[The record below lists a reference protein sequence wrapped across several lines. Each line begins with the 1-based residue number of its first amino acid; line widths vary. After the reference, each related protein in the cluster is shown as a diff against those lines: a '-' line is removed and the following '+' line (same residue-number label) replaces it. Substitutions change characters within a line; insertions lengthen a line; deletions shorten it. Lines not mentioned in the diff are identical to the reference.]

1 MVDLLEIPT
10 HLIARP
16 GSRRKIPTV
25 QWKGK
30 KQPRPEGDKWQ
41 EAQKWNICVPPEW
54 GNTKVTVGRLATGT
68 RMVWALI
75 GRKWVEIRDAEGYV
89 KVALSDWQR
98 VVHKGNGRDFS

>member
-1 MVDLLEIPT
+1 MIDTLEIPA

-16 GSRRKIPTV
+16 GSRRKVPTV
-25 QWKGK
+25 QWKGR

-41 EAQKWNICVPPEW
+41 EAQKWMVTVPPAW
-54 GNTKVTVGRLATGT
+54 CGQGQLAPGT
-68 RMVWALI
+68 RMVWAII
-75 GRKWVEIRDAEGYV
+75 GRKWVEIRDVEGYV